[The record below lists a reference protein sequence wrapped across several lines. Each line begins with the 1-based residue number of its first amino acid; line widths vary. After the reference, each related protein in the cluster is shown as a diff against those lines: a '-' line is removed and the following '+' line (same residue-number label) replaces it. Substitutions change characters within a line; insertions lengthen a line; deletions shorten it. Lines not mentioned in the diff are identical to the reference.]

1 MASLPDRL
9 GSFDT
14 SSYKSV
20 DLANAYNES
29 LWKGGELEFNHT
41 IFEKTLRKRCRLNTG
56 TQRYPLTD
64 CAHMIFQIRCEF
76 TREDQ
81 FAGKMKFRD
90 NEYLV
95 LLDCISLQYKVA
107 NFGKLA
113 VEKGWPSYP
122 EYIDHWTYHSG
133 LIALVARNKKLH
145 FFSIDTSLESEPE
158 TELELKRVDFTTTY
172 DPTSTQGILS
182 VAINKHYVCI
192 SIFDDEHSNPYIE
205 VLDRK
210 TSSTQNILDT
220 RGKLATGI
228 LLQKNTLIATFDSA
242 TCYWDLEK
250 DVKDPFKIEGPVVN
264 RWYPNVHPTLGT
276 KALNQHISTNEIEKS
291 EGAARLWDRADL
303 SWDISSCAELKESLH
318 NAILDL
324 CNKNNIPSIVYYRID
339 ANCQYLVLSPDT
351 NNTRY
356 QHHWGDDELD
366 FDYSEDGSDIS
377 REFYIFDIL
386 TTPLKEEEKD
396 LFIKLENDYLDVKGD
411 IEKQAT
417 IVQDFGDSRSAR
429 VPWLER
435 TGFPSHLVGLK
446 DEEIKSSSQLP
457 RKSEGDEEADV
468 DLVRIIHA
476 AEGVLRDAYALC
488 SDT

>member
-1 MASLPDRL
+1 
-9 GSFDT
+9 
-14 SSYKSV
+14 
-20 DLANAYNES
+20 
-29 LWKGGELEFNHT
+29 
-41 IFEKTLRKRCRLNTG
+41 
-56 TQRYPLTD
+56 
-64 CAHMIFQIRCEF
+64 MIFQIRCEF
-76 TREDQ
+76 TPEDQ
-81 FAGKMKFRD
+81 LAGKMKFRD

-95 LLDCISLQYKVA
+95 LLDCISLKYKVA

-122 EYIDHWTYHSG
+122 EYIDRWTYHSG

-192 SIFDDEHSNPYIE
+192 SIFDDEHSNPCIE

-242 TCYWDLEK
+242 TCYWDLDK

-276 KALNQHISTNEIEKS
+276 KALNQHISTNEIEKG
-291 EGAARLWDRADL
+291 EEAARLWDRADL

-324 CNKNNIPSIVYYRID
+324 CNKNNIPSTVYYRID

-366 FDYSEDGSDIS
+366 FDYSEDGPDIS

-386 TTPLKEEEKD
+386 NMSKLNVVTATTPSRLGK
-396 LFIKLENDYLDVKGD
+396 FV
-411 IEKQAT
+411 
-417 IVQDFGDSRSAR
+417 DFGIAGSLIILMHSQGICRIKMQSSTTILSEIVSENLSSYQFSCESSIKQDTKALTSTSAE
-429 VPWLER
+429 VNE
-435 TGFPSHLVGLK
+435 
-446 DEEIKSSSQLP
+446 D
-457 RKSEGDEEADV
+457 
-468 DLVRIIHA
+468 
-476 AEGVLRDAYALC
+476 
-488 SDT
+488 